1 MPRNRFKTDWNLSL
15 RMFITMF
22 LLAMLYLGFALV
34 LFRAGAGA
42 ITMVLVIGLMLVLQY
57 YYSARLVLWSMGA
70 RLVNEHEQPELHAI
84 VERLAI
90 LADIPKPRI
99 AVVDTPV
106 PNAFATG
113 RNEKSAVVA
122 VTKGLMDRLSYPELE
137 GVLAHELSHIRNR
150 DMVVMTLASFFAAVA
165 AFIVQRAFFWGFPM
179 GGRGNR
185 GGNAVLLIYLA
196 SLVVW
201 VVSYFLIR
209 ALSRYREYAAD
220 RGAAYLTGAPSSLA
234 SALLKI
240 SGVMERIP
248 QQDLRQT
255 QSANAFF
262 IIPAF
267 GTNSWFELFSTHPAL
282 NKRLDHLKKLE
293 LELAGRAA

>member
-179 GGRGNR
+179 GGRG
-185 GGNAVLLIYLA
+185 
-196 SLVVW
+196 
-201 VVSYFLIR
+201 
-209 ALSRYREYAAD
+209 
-220 RGAAYLTGAPSSLA
+220 
-234 SALLKI
+234 KI
-240 SGVMERIP
+240 
-248 QQDLRQT
+248 
-255 QSANAFF
+255 
-262 IIPAF
+262 
-267 GTNSWFELFSTHPAL
+267 
-282 NKRLDHLKKLE
+282 
-293 LELAGRAA
+293 GRAHV